1 MTFIVY
7 QKLGSLVL
15 VNTNLENFK
24 ENSFYQ
30 ILPSTQD
37 QFVFFFFTHSLVIS
51 KTFSKCLF

>member
-37 QFVFFFFTHSLVIS
+37 QFVFFFFHSLIS
-51 KTFSKCLF
+51 HFQNIF